1 MTANNIQPMN
11 RTIRHIILVALLL
24 MMGGTAMAQSTP
36 TYVIM
41 RNDTTSYDPLTI
53 THHFLSH
60 TGSGST
66 YSLTDATDF
75 NPATC
80 LWFSGPNI
88 EHNYYFIDDNG
99 VSRYLF
105 APLELNGTLGI
116 APNPG
121 TVTLNKTA
129 EDFYFYDWDQGVA
142 RGVRL
147 NPPDCIPA
155 YNSSGSQCWK
165 VVWLSYESNTWKMSS
180 VYGYD
185 PTPNYANF
193 KSVSVTEHTA
203 QVTPTSGGAPVI
215 ADFAMEFVESPH
227 ATHPLNGEA
236 SPFSYSYVP
245 AYTSYLIDGT
255 TYYFDAD
262 GSSLTGAP
270 GTTSVSGASPTSYAW
285 TLTGEGARYLTL
297 SATDI
302 ANPILTY
309 QSQNSTS
316 SHKMATLTLTV
327 TYGTGTNQVT
337 ETRTATVTVKTS
349 CQNPDQAAAPVV
361 TFEDVTLSWLPSAD
375 SYKVEWTSDATWG
388 DTLVE
393 VGNVTSYTIPMSQL
407 KYAKTYQYRVV
418 AKCGDSYLT
427 PTTSNSFTTL
437 AQADVVILG
446 AVYGGGRMADVDGN
460 TEVQM
465 INCDSVMAVY
475 GGNDIAGTVSGKAT
489 ITLGTT
495 ASEKVRVFDVYGG
508 GNGYYAYNGS
518 SFTAASSSFNSYEV
532 PVNGTVNAMTQN
544 GQVGNA
550 VWTNESGAPFTLNF
564 PKIKQTAI
572 VVAAND
578 AIKVDSLFGGA
589 KNAFLTYGNSNY
601 DGDSIAING
610 GTIYAVF
617 GGNNIGGGQGYGK
630 HHIEVNGTKTNTTTS
645 EGLGRDFGIG
655 YLFGGGNKVYG
666 STTEVFIYGGQCDTV
681 FAGGNS
687 ADVYAANVTVNC
699 SLANTISDAI
709 YSHSTSAIDS
719 IDAAYPWNGTGVY
732 NVRTLFGGN
741 NRAQMNWLPNVTL
754 TSGAVGTVYG
764 GGNAGNMMA
773 QVPGGSITFT
783 DPDFE
788 SYNFDY
794 STKVVMNSPTMLVD
808 NLYGGCQMSN
818 VGYSTWVQVQDGHVG
833 TVYGGCNISGDV
845 GSERVNMSAD
855 PNNPDGQYQ
864 VVHGATYVEVSGGTV
879 YKDVFAGSN
888 GFYHCLD
895 DFGIAYS
902 NESGIVYDPLGRTY
916 YGEKVPTHNETRV
929 VISGSAVVK
938 NNVYAGG
945 NLAPVGFTT
954 AYVHQTHSSFP
965 YLVGL
970 ASVRM
975 IGGTVNGDVYGGG
988 RMASI
993 NGSNE
998 VRVTAGTIDGALY
1011 GGNDRLGQA
1020 GQISNRKLP
1029 DTYNT
1034 ASDNLTPITSIDS
1047 HENVNTYVGVTGN
1060 PRINTVYGGGNG
1072 AYIYSGPGADMQ
1084 YCDITD
1090 LPIQKNIFVDIA
1102 INGGNNAGYIENVYG
1117 GGNGVYT
1124 DGFVKVFLNVRG
1136 VTANDS
1142 DHVGT
1147 IFGGNN
1153 MGDMDTIPDIILLHG
1168 NVHTVYGGCNS
1179 GAMTGVRS
1187 YTGDDNTTY
1196 NNIGSLVH
1204 LRSEYTAGGTTVTP
1218 DAKVTGAVYGGCR
1231 MNGVTNNHNT
1241 LVLVEHGNHPADL
1254 FGGSDI
1260 SGTISGTSNVV
1271 VKGGTVGNVY
1281 GGGNGNYYYDG
1292 NKVYNINDHSI
1303 LIDTSDVN
1311 IAAPIC
1317 AVSKVDVLGG
1327 QVGATGNGNARN
1339 IYGGGWG
1346 ELTSTTGNVT
1356 VNIGDASAASAAVTP
1371 TIYGDIYGGSA
1382 LGVVNTNATNTTT
1395 VDFLNGTIH
1404 GNVYGGGLGYAQMNG
1419 NYLDPSPTETPI
1431 EAVVNGTVHV
1441 NIGDATLSADP
1452 TYENYVNI
1460 DGKVFG
1466 GNNLAGSPQAKVYV
1480 DVYRTAHTTG
1490 NAYPNPVPAVSEL
1503 TNDYYDDHAYAIRE
1517 VYGGGNLANYSP
1529 VSNDTSTYVHIH
1541 NCDNTIGYVY
1551 GGGNAARVPAS
1562 KVIIDGGLFN
1572 YVFGGGNGYGD
1583 GNPGANVSDNDTIVL
1598 NGGLIGYIYGGSN
1611 ARGTVYGETSL
1622 QFKETPDC
1630 NRSVNELYGGG
1641 NQAADANGITLNI
1654 PCGTDGVKV
1663 IYGGAN
1669 QANVGTSEAPAD
1681 VVLNVRGGN
1690 LDAIYG
1696 GNNQSG
1702 TIFGKVIVN
1711 LYGGTINKVFGGNNQ
1726 GGLINDTIQ
1735 VNVIDAEN
1743 STCPLNVN
1751 TIYGGGNMAA
1761 YTPTF
1766 TPASGTLRMVPQV
1779 NVIHGTINDAV
1790 YGGGMGSGATVN
1802 ANPVVT
1808 IGDNN
1813 ASHKAV
1819 VGNMLID
1826 NSGQGDGNVYGGG
1839 DAAAVN
1845 GSTTV
1850 IYQDNH
1856 DDSQVNRL
1864 FGGGNQASITQ
1875 NDGATGTATVNMN
1888 SGKVL
1893 TGIYG
1898 GCNTQGTVD
1907 GDINVNIYDGTLGT
1921 SGSPMTEGIFGGGKG
1936 GYESSTNPGT
1946 TTTGNVTVTIGDGT
1960 TPEIYAD
1967 VYGGSAF
1974 GQVGATGK
1982 TAKVELKNGTVHGK
1996 VFGGGKGDNSHTAE
2010 VTGDAEL
2017 AISGG
2022 SVLDSIF
2029 GGCNVQGI
2037 VKGDAIVGITGGTL
2051 GAAESGTS
2059 GDPGYVA
2066 EVRSNVYGGGL
2077 GQNTKVKGNVAVTVN
2092 GTSANIYGDVYGG
2105 SAKGLVNCTEEVT
2118 PAHNGDSK
2126 TDVTLTAGT
2135 IHGNLY
2141 GGGHGM
2147 NNQSAN
2153 VYGPVA
2159 VLVNGGSAITAFGC
2173 NNLKG
2178 APQDTVTITVT
2189 NGVLKNV
2196 CGGGN
2201 QAAYIAPTG
2210 HADYPAIYIQGG
2222 KVTHKVVGGCNAANI
2237 GDADHQTN
2245 PRVIISGGN
2254 ICTEPTGAEAGVF
2267 GGCNA
2272 SGTVYGNITLSV
2284 TDTHAQTVIG
2294 TQAALEALNPVGVY
2308 GGGFGDGT
2316 ATTGNVT
2323 VTYGRG
2329 GGLGTDSEYPMLY
2342 GDLYGGSALGT
2353 VNSATASPA
2362 NTTTVTVLNGSMK
2375 YYRVEKVNYG
2385 GNIYGG
2391 GRGEEGTANAA
2402 KGQVNGVV
2410 HVNIGEEGATPG
2422 TVIGK
2427 ANLKGCNV
2435 FGCNNTNG
2443 SPKQE
2448 VYVDVYQ
2455 THHTAIDSVS
2465 ATDMGEINYA
2475 IRNVYGGGNKAH
2487 YAPANEQKTHN
2498 TIHECHNTIEN
2509 VYGGGNAADTWG
2521 AVVAVDGGR
2530 YKYVFGGGNGQTT
2543 PANILDGGVN
2553 IAIYGG
2559 HIGWY
2564 FNGCNLHGSVGGG
2577 NPVEQ
2582 YGCTDTYCPCGDSL
2596 IVENYYFGA
2605 NEALTVGGLSH
2616 IINCGDNMN
2625 FLNVYAGSR
2634 LAVVYG
2640 DVKLWVRGGT
2650 IGNLYGG
2657 NEGSDEVQADVKKY
2671 PELGYDWITNPD
2683 GHPIEVKQYLDTVP
2697 SQYGKGGNIQLV
2709 LEGGQLG
2716 NVYGGNNFR
2725 GNVEGNIV
2733 IIVDSTQKTPCELS
2747 IDNIYGGNNKAAYTP
2762 DSLNH
2767 QVHLNPD
2774 RISPRVYL
2782 KKGHVTHDVYGG
2794 SEGGNPLHQFGNGD
2808 VVSNSLVV
2816 IGDPS
2821 NTTKVVRVGGDVFGG
2836 GMAATLEGNPVVVL
2850 QGKAT
2855 VEGNVYGGS
2864 KQSDVRG
2871 TTDVRIAPTTS
2882 VTPPETPIPPKHKL
2896 EIQIAGSGSV
2906 TVKYFDGNAWQEV
2919 NTSAA
2924 SYVINDVPEGSILS
2938 IEATPTAAFKD
2949 WWTNYGRIEQV
2960 TEPKTQ
2966 CLMGPKDT
2974 ILKATFN

>member
-1 MTANNIQPMN
+1 MN

-24 MMGGTAMAQSTP
+24 MMGGTVWAQSTP

-41 RNDTTSYDPLTI
+41 RNDTTSHDPLTI

-60 TGSGST
+60 TGSGSS

-80 LWFSGPNI
+80 LWHSGPNI

-105 APLELNGTLGI
+105 APLELDGTLGLS
-116 APNPG
+116 ASHPG
-121 TVTLNKTA
+121 TVTLNKTT
-129 EDFYFYDWDQGVA
+129 ENYYFYDWDQGVA

-147 NPPDCIPA
+147 NNQECIDHPE
-155 YNSSGSQCWK
+155 YNSTGSQCWM
-165 VVWLSYESNTWKMSS
+165 VVWLSYESNTWKMSHE
-180 VYGYD
+180 YGYE
-185 PTPNYANF
+185 PTDNYAKF
-193 KSVSVTEHTA
+193 KSVSVTEHAA
-203 QVTPTSGGAPVI
+203 QVTPAATNPGGAPVI
-215 ADFAMEFVESPH
+215 ADFAMEFVANPH
-227 ATHPLNGEA
+227 ATHQLNGTA
-236 SPFSYSYVP
+236 SDFSYSYVP
-245 AYTSYLIDGT
+245 AYTSYLIDET
-255 TYYFDAD
+255 NYYFDAN
-262 GSSLTGAP
+262 GSSLTNAP
-270 GTTSVSGASPTSYAW
+270 SASSVTNVSATGYSWS
-285 TLTGEGARYLTL
+285 LKGEGAQYLTL
-297 SATDI
+297 NDTTI
-302 ANPILTY
+302 ANPVLTY

-327 TYGTGTNQVT
+327 TYGTGTSQVT

-349 CQNPDQAAAPVV
+349 CQNPEQAAAPVV
-361 TFEDVTLSWLPSAD
+361 TYEDVTLSWLPSGD
-375 SYKVEWTSDATWG
+375 SYKVEWTSDATW

-393 VGNVTSYTIPMSQL
+393 VGNVTSYTIPISQL

-418 AKCGDSYLT
+418 AKCGNVYLDP

-446 AVYGGGRMADVDGN
+446 AVYGGGRMADVDGS

-475 GGNDIAGTVSGKAT
+475 GGNDIAGTVTGSST
-489 ITLGTT
+489 ITLGTA
-495 ASEKVRVFDVYGG
+495 ASEKVRIFDVYGG

-518 SFTAASSSFNSYEV
+518 SFTAASSSYDSYEV
-532 PVNGTVNAMTQN
+532 LVNGTVNAMTQN
-544 GQVGNA
+544 GQIGNA
-550 VWTNESGAPFTLNF
+550 VWTNEGTAPVTLNF
-564 PKIKQTAI
+564 PKIERAI
-572 VVAAND
+572 ITMANND
-578 AIKVDSLFGGA
+578 QVKVDSIFGGA
-589 KNAFLTYGNSNY
+589 KNAFITSMSGNGSA
-601 DGDSIAING
+601 ITING
-610 GTIYAVF
+610 GTAYAVF
-617 GGNNIGGGQGYGK
+617 GGNNIGGAQGYGK
-630 HHIEVNGTKTNTTTS
+630 HHIEVYGTKTNTTTYT
-645 EGLGRDFGIG
+645 GIGRDFGIG

-699 SLANTISDAI
+699 VGQSNIITNAVSSWSGDN
-709 YSHSTSAIDS
+709 IDKINS
-719 IDAAYPWNGTGVY
+719 NYPWNGTGVY

-741 NRAQMNWLPNVTL
+741 NRAQMAWLPNVTL

-764 GGNAGNMMA
+764 GGNAGDMMA
-773 QVPGGSITFT
+773 KTSGGSITFT

-788 SYNFDY
+788 SYSFDY

-808 NLYGGCQMSN
+808 YLYGGCQMSN
-818 VGYSTWVQVQDGHVG
+818 VGYSTWVQVQNGHVG

-845 GSERVNMSAD
+845 GSERVYRSAD

-895 DFGIAYS
+895 DFGIRYS

-929 VISGSAVVK
+929 VISGSAVVN

-954 AYVHQTHSSFP
+954 AYVHQTGYPFP

-975 IGGTVNGDVYGGG
+975 IGGEVKGDVYGGG

-998 VRVTAGTIDGALY
+998 VRVTAGTIGGALY

-1029 DTYNT
+1029 AIYNT
-1034 ASDNLTPITSIDS
+1034 ASDNLTPLTSVDS

-1072 AYIYSGPGADMQ
+1072 AYIYTGPNADMQ
-1084 YCDITD
+1084 YCDTSD

-1124 DGFVKVFLNVRG
+1124 DGFVKVFMNVRNA
-1136 VTANDS
+1136 TANDD

-1168 NVHTVYGGCNS
+1168 KVHTVYGGCNS

-1187 YTGDDNTTY
+1187 YTGDDGTTY

-1204 LRSEYTAGGTTVTP
+1204 LRSEYIPTTGVTPVIP

-1231 MNGVTNNHNT
+1231 MNGVTGNHNT

-1292 NKVYNINDHSI
+1292 NKVYDINDHSI

-1317 AVSKVDVLGG
+1317 AISKVDILGG
-1327 QVGATGNGNARN
+1327 QVGATGTGNARN
-1339 IYGGGWG
+1339 IFGGGYG
-1346 ELTSTTGNVT
+1346 HLTETTGNVM
-1356 VNIGDASAASAAVTP
+1356 VNIGVVDAGASDPKP
-1371 TIYGDIYGGSA
+1371 TIFGDIYGGSA
-1382 LGVVNTNATNTTT
+1382 LGDVNTADKNTALASITTSTT
-1395 VDFLNGTIH
+1395 VNYLNGTIT
-1404 GNVYGGGLGYAQMNG
+1404 GNVYGGGLGDAETNSYGYLVSGGDVTEAFVYG
-1419 NYLDPSPTETPI
+1419 N
-1431 EAVVNGTVHV
+1431 VQV
-1441 NIGDATLSADP
+1441 NIGNSDAAGNS
-1452 TYENYVNI
+1452 NYVNI
-1460 DGKVFG
+1460 NGSVFG
-1466 GNNLAGSPQAKVYV
+1466 GNNLAGSPKGNVNV
-1480 DVYRTAHTTG
+1480 DVYRTAHNAA
-1490 NAYPNPVPAVSEL
+1490 NAYPSPEPTEL
-1503 TNDYYDDHAYAIRE
+1503 PNSYFDNHAYALYE
-1517 VYGGGNLANYSP
+1517 VYGGGNLAAYIPLANA
-1529 VSNDTSTYVHIH
+1529 STNVHVH
-1541 NCDNTIGYVY
+1541 NCDNTIKYVY
-1551 GGGNAARVPAS
+1551 GGGNAADVPTS
-1562 KVIIDGGLFN
+1562 NVTIDGGLVN
-1572 YVFGGGNGYGD
+1572 YVFGGGNGAGT
-1583 GNPGANVSDNDTIVL
+1583 GNPGANVNGNNSLDL
-1598 NGGLIGYIYGGSN
+1598 NGGLVGYVFGGSN
-1611 ARGTVYGETSL
+1611 MVGMVHGETSL
-1622 QFKETPDC
+1622 QFAATPTC
-1630 NRSVNELYGGG
+1630 SSRSINELYGGG
-1641 NQAADANGITLNI
+1641 NQAACEAITLNV
-1654 PCGTDGVKV
+1654 PCGTDGVKT
-1663 IYGGAN
+1663 IYGGSKN
-1669 QANVGTSEAPAD
+1669 ANVTGNSTNNIPGN
-1681 VVLNVRGGN
+1681 VTLNVH
-1690 LDAIYG
+1690 
-1696 GNNQSG
+1696 
-1702 TIFGKVIVN
+1702 
-1711 LYGGTINKVFGGNNQ
+1711 GGTLESVFGGNNQ
-1726 GGLINDTIQ
+1726 GGVISGNVTVNLFGGTIDTVFGGNNKGGNILGVIA
-1735 VNVIDAEN
+1735 VNVLDEEN
-1743 STCPLNVN
+1743 TNCPLNLTHIFGGSNEVSYEPDPAT
-1751 TIYGGGNMAA
+1751 TIS
-1761 YTPTF
+1761 PI
-1766 TPASGTLRMVPQV
+1766 V
-1779 NVIHGTINDAV
+1779 NVMHIAQTDGV
-1790 YGGGMGSGATVN
+1790 R
-1802 ANPVVT
+1802 
-1808 IGDNN
+1808 
-1813 ASHKAV
+1813 
-1819 VGNMLID
+1819 
-1826 NSGQGDGNVYGGG
+1826 GNVYGGG
-1839 DAAAVN
+1839 NKAGVTSNPKVN
-1845 GSTTV
+1845 IGYVESSISSYLPPTTV
-1850 IYQDNH
+1850 YTMPSTPRAYVKGN
-1856 DDSQVNRL
+1856 VY
-1864 FGGGNQASITQ
+1864 GGGNEA
-1875 NDGATGTATVNMN
+1875 GVTGDPVVNMN
-1888 SGKVL
+1888 NGTVVS
-1893 TGIYG
+1893 GIYG
-1898 GCNTQGTVD
+1898 GCNTQGKID
-1907 GDINVNIYDGTLGT
+1907 GDINVNIYNGTLGT

-1936 GYESSTNPGT
+1936 GSAERTNPGT
-1946 TTTGNVTVTIGDGT
+1946 TTTGDVTVTIGDGSA
-1960 TPEIYAD
+1960 TPIIYAD

-1974 GQVGATGK
+1974 GQVGADGK
-1982 TAKVELKNGTVHGK
+1982 LTKVDLKKGTINGTLY
-1996 VFGGGKGDNSHTAE
+1996 GGGKGDGSNAAE
-2010 VTGDAEL
+2010 VTGNAQ
-2017 AISGG
+2017 
-2022 SVLDSIF
+2022 LDIAGDVTDGVY
-2029 GGCNVQGI
+2029 GGCNVNGI
-2037 VKGDAIVGITGGTL
+2037 VKGNATVNVNGGTIGL
-2051 GAAESGTS
+2051 
-2059 GDPGYVA
+2059 D
-2066 EVRSNVYGGGL
+2066 SNLTRGILYGGGL
-2077 GQNTKVKGNVAVTVN
+2077 GENTKVKGNVAVTVN
-2092 GTSANIYGDVYGG
+2092 GASANIYGDVYGG
-2105 SAKGLVNCTEEVT
+2105 SAKGLVNCNEAGNGANDGSTTTVT
-2118 PAHNGDSK
+2118 M
-2126 TDVTLTAGT
+2126 TAGT

-2141 GGGHGM
+2141 GGGHGPSGE
-2147 NNQSAN
+2147 NAH
-2153 VYGPVA
+2153 VYGPVT
-2159 VLVNGGSAITAFGC
+2159 VNVNGANALVDGTVFGG
-2173 NNLKG
+2173 NNLNG
-2178 APQDTVTITVT
+2178 TPQSTITVNLSNGTVT
-2189 NGVLKNV
+2189 NVI
-2196 CGGGN
+2196 GGGN
-2201 QAAYIAPTG
+2201 EAAYSAPT
-2210 HADYPAIYIQGG
+2210 ATPDYPAIYITGG
-2222 KVTHKVVGGCNAANI
+2222 TVTNKVVGGGNAADI
-2237 GDADHQTN
+2237 TGN
-2245 PRVIISGGN
+2245 PHVNISGGN
-2254 ICTEPTGAEAGVF
+2254 ICTVSTGVDAGIY
-2267 GGCNA
+2267 GGCNE
-2272 SGTVYGNITLSV
+2272 SGTVDGDITVNITGSS
-2284 TDTHAQTVIG
+2284 TSHTIIG
-2294 TQAALEALNPVGVY
+2294 TQAALEAMNPVGVY

-2316 ATTGNVT
+2316 TTTGNVT
-2323 VTYGRG
+2323 VTYGSG
-2329 GGLGTDSEYPMLY
+2329 GGLGTDSDYPMLY

-2353 VNSATASPA
+2353 VNSATASPV

-2391 GRGEEGTANAA
+2391 GRGEANVMNGTIIVTDNSH

-2410 HVNIGEEGATPG
+2410 HVNIGEEGVTPG

-2443 SPKQE
+2443 SPQQE

-2455 THHTAIDSVS
+2455 THHTEIDSVS

-2521 AVVAVDGGR
+2521 TVVAVDGGR

-2543 PANILDGGVN
+2543 PANIRDGGVN

-2640 DVKLWVRGGT
+2640 DIKLWVRGGT

-2671 PELGYDWITNPD
+2671 PELGYDWNTNPD

-2697 SQYGKGGNIQLV
+2697 GQYGKGGNVQLV
-2709 LEGGQLG
+2709 LEGGQMG
-2716 NVYGGNNFR
+2716 NVYGGNNYR

-2762 DSLNH
+2762 DI
-2767 QVHLNPD
+2767 HLNPD
-2774 RISPRVYL
+2774 RISPQVYL

-2794 SEGGNPLHQFGNGD
+2794 SEGGNPLHQFGNGN

-2836 GMAATLEGNPVVVL
+2836 GMAASLEGNPVVVL

-2855 VEGNVYGGS
+2855 VEGNVYGGG
-2864 KQSDVRG
+2864 KESDITG

-2906 TVKYFDGNAWQEV
+2906 TVKYFDGNEWQEV

-2924 SYVINDVPEGSILS
+2924 SHVINDVPEGSILS
-2938 IEATPTAAFKD
+2938 IEATPIATFKE
-2949 WWTNYGRIEQV
+2949 WWTNFGRIEQV